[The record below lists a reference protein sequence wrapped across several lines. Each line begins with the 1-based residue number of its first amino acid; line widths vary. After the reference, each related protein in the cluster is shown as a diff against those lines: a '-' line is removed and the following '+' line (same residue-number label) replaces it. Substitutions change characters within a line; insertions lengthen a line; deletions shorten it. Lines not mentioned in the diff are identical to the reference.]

1 MPSPWHKTREN
12 TTQPCRRDCPER
24 AWDCKLTCPKWA
36 AYEAYKQD
44 LYAKRLEVSQ
54 SYDYTS
60 HMARQI
66 SKRRV
71 IDYKQGRN
79 YR

>member
-1 MPSPWHKTREN
+1 MK
-12 TTQPCRRDCPER
+12 QPCDRNCADRT
-24 AWDCKLTCPKWA
+24 WDCKLTCPRWA
-36 AYEAYKQD
+36 EYEAYKQD

-60 HMARQI
+60 PMARQVA
-66 SKRRV
+66 KRRV